1 MSQQQPHYVHRVQYS
16 TQERIVGVFVLVGLA
31 IIIGLMVAKSQSTN
45 FFEER
50 ITYHATLKNAQ
61 GVSTETPV
69 KVSGIEV
76 GRVSSLDISEQNRVD
91 VEFFVYERFRD
102 LVREDSQGA
111 LGKLSMLGNATL
123 NITTGSPERD
133 PLPEGA
139 EIPVEEPQ
147 SIDDLIA
154 EAQPV
159 VERMRN
165 AIEDATRLIAAVEPE
180 AVRQATDDLAEA
192 AANARRV
199 TDDVRAGKGAVG
211 EILYGEA
218 TRERVGRATA
228 AMAETAELAEA
239 RLRELEPVT
248 TDAEATMAA
257 FRELGERLPGLAD
270 DVDALVAN
278 FDRTATLAN
287 DRLESLPE
295 LTSQAEVLLGEANRT
310 IEGAQRVWPL
320 SEALEGDGGETV
332 IDPQPALR

>member
-1 MSQQQPHYVHRVQYS
+1 MSQQQPHYVHRVQYT
-16 TQERIVGVFVLVGLA
+16 TQERIVGVFVLIGLA
-31 IIIGLMVAKSQSTN
+31 VVIGLMVAKGQSTN

-50 ITYHATLKNAQ
+50 ITYHATLDNAQ

-76 GRVSSLDISEQNRVD
+76 GRVSSLGISEQNRVD

-102 LVREDSQGA
+102 LIREDSQGA

-123 NITTGSPERD
+123 NITTGSPERE
-133 PLPEGA
+133 PLPEDA

-147 SIDDLIA
+147 SINDLIA
-154 EAQPV
+154 AARPV

-165 AIEDATRLIAAVEPE
+165 AIEDATRLIAAVDPD
-180 AVRQATDDLAEA
+180 AVSQATDNLAQA

-199 TDDVRAGKGAVG
+199 TDDVRAGKGPVG
-211 EILYGEA
+211 EILYGETTQA
-218 TRERVGRATA
+218 RVERTTA

-239 RLRELEPVT
+239 RMRELEPVT

-257 FRELGERLPGLAD
+257 FRELAERLPALSD
-270 DVDALVAN
+270 DVDALVAG

-287 DRLESLPE
+287 ERLEDLPE
-295 LTSQAEVLLGEANRT
+295 LTTEAEVLLGEANRT
-310 IEGAQRVWPL
+310 MKGAQRIWPL
-320 SEALEGDGGETV
+320 SEALEGDTGTTV
-332 IDPQPALR
+332 IEAQPAQQ